1 MHFENKLMSGVLVQ
15 RYKRFL
21 ADVRLSS
28 GEQITIHCPNTGS
41 MRNCQ
46 NPGSKIWF
54 TASVNKNRK
63 YAHTWQLVEVESNV
77 LVGINTGLANRLVL
91 EAIQKKAVENL
102 HGYST
107 ARTEVSYGRENSRI
121 DILLESAGLKDC
133 FIEVKNVSLGASTG
147 EGFFPDSVTVR
158 GQKHLKELMSV
169 KESGARAVLFFCVQ
183 HSRVES
189 VAPAHEI
196 DPVYAEL
203 LIEAMN
209 CGVEVMAY
217 RTEVDL
223 VSSTIWLDRELPVRI

>member
-21 ADVRLSS
+21 ADVRLSN

-54 TASVNKNRK
+54 TASANKNRK

-91 EAIQKKAVENL
+91 EAIQKKAVANL

-107 ARTEVSYGRENSRI
+107 ARTEVSYGSENSRI

-183 HSRVES
+183 HSKVES

-209 CGVEVMAY
+209 RGVEVMAY

>member
-1 MHFENKLMSGVLVQ
+1 MSGVLVK

-28 GEQITIHCPNTGS
+28 GEQVTIHCPNTGS

-46 NPGSKIWF
+46 NPGSTIWF
-54 TASVNKNRK
+54 TASMNKNRK
-63 YAHTWQLVEVESNV
+63 YPHTWQLVEVDSGV

-91 EAIQKKAVENL
+91 ESIQNKTVEKL
-102 HGYST
+102 HGYSK
-107 ARTEVSYGRENSRI
+107 ARTEVPYGREKSRI
-121 DILLESAGLKDC
+121 DILLEGAGLRDC
-133 FIEVKNVSLGASTG
+133 FIEVKNVSLGTSTG

-169 KESGARAVLFFCVQ
+169 KASGARAVLFFCVQ
-183 HSRVES
+183 HSKVES
-189 VAPAHEI
+189 VAPAHNI

-203 LIEAMN
+203 LIEATR

-217 RTEVDL
+217 RSTVDL
-223 VSSTIWLDRELPVRI
+223 VSSTTWLDKELPVKI

>member
-1 MHFENKLMSGVLVQ
+1 MSGVLVK

-21 ADVRLSS
+21 ADVRLPS

-46 NPGSKIWF
+46 NPGSTIWY
-54 TASVNKNRK
+54 TVSMNKNRK
-63 YAHTWQLVEVESNV
+63 YPHTWQLVEVDSGV

-91 EAIQKKAVENL
+91 EFIKNKTIEKFR
-102 HGYST
+102 GYSKV
-107 ARTEVSYGRENSRI
+107 RTEVPYGRENSRI
-121 DILLESAGLKDC
+121 DILLESAGLRDC
-133 FIEVKNVSLGASTG
+133 FIEVKNVSLGTTTG

-183 HSRVES
+183 HSKVES
-189 VAPAHEI
+189 VAPAYDI

-203 LIEAMN
+203 LREAMKR
-209 CGVEVMAY
+209 GVEVMAY
-217 RTEVDL
+217 RSEVDL
-223 VSSTIWLDRELPVRI
+223 VSSTIWLDKELPVKI

>member
-1 MHFENKLMSGVLVQ
+1 MHFENKLMSGVLVK

-28 GEQITIHCPNTGS
+28 GEQVTIHCPNTGS

-46 NPGSKIWF
+46 NPGSTIWF
-54 TASVNKNRK
+54 TASMNKNRK
-63 YAHTWQLVEVESNV
+63 YPHTWQLVEVDSGV

-91 EAIQKKAVENL
+91 EAIQKKAVANL
-102 HGYST
+102 NGYST
-107 ARTEVSYGRENSRI
+107 ARTEVSYGCENSRI

>member
-1 MHFENKLMSGVLVQ
+1 MHFENKLMSGVLVK

-21 ADVRLSS
+21 ADVRLSN

-54 TASVNKNRK
+54 TASANKNRK

-91 EAIQKKAVENL
+91 EAIQKKAVANL

-107 ARTEVSYGRENSRI
+107 ARTEVSYGCENSRI

>member
-1 MHFENKLMSGVLVQ
+1 MHFENKLMSGVLVK

-28 GEQITIHCPNTGS
+28 GEQVTIHCPNTGS

-46 NPGSKIWF
+46 NPGSTIWF
-54 TASVNKNRK
+54 TASMNKNRK
-63 YAHTWQLVEVESNV
+63 YPHTWQLIEVDNGV

-91 EAIQKKAVENL
+91 ESIQNKTVEKF

-107 ARTEVSYGRENSRI
+107 SRTEVPYGRKNSRI
-121 DILLESAGLKDC
+121 DILLESAGLRDC
-133 FIEVKNVSLGASTG
+133 FIEVKNVSLGTTTG

-183 HSRVES
+183 HSKVES
-189 VAPAHEI
+189 VAPAYDI

-203 LIEAMN
+203 LREAMKR
-209 CGVEVMAY
+209 GVEVMAY
-217 RTEVDL
+217 RSEVDL
-223 VSSTIWLDRELPVRI
+223 VSSTIWLDKELPVKI

>member
-21 ADVRLSS
+21 ADVRLSN

-54 TASVNKNRK
+54 TASANKNRK

-91 EAIQKKAVENL
+91 EAIQKKAVANL

-107 ARTEVSYGRENSRI
+107 ARTEVSYGSENSRI

-203 LIEAMN
+203 LIKAMN